1 MKMRHL
7 RLKKGL
13 TMRLSVFAMEQ
24 GKEVAR
30 LGDVESQQEPLLR
43 KLIA

>member
-1 MKMRHL
+1 MHFSNKHRAD
-7 RLKKGL
+7 
-13 TMRLSVFAMEQ
+13 TMMQ

-30 LGDVESQQEPLLR
+30 LGDVEGQQESALR

>member
-1 MKMRHL
+1 MSVI
-7 RLKKGL
+7 
-13 TMRLSVFAMEQ
+13 TMEAYMFIQ

-30 LGDVESQQEPLLR
+30 LGDVEGQQESALR

>member
-1 MKMRHL
+1 MHV
-7 RLKKGL
+7 
-13 TMRLSVFAMEQ
+13 SVFAREQ

-30 LGDVESQQEPLLR
+30 LGDVESQQESALR